1 MYNPIAQRNLQIII
15 IKPAIHG
22 LFYSQ
27 LLNDEDKGHNIIIML
42 WKQDY
47 INR

>member
-1 MYNPIAQRNLQIII
+1 MHSMYNPIAQRNLQIII

-27 LLNDEDKGHNIIIML
+27 LLNDEDKEHNIIIML
-42 WKQDY
+42 
-47 INR
+47 